1 MSSTSHASGV
11 ADAQPPL
18 DAPPDDARPLIVHVI
33 YRLQVGGLENGVV
46 NLINHLP
53 EDRYRHALVCLS
65 DYTDFRL
72 RIARDDVPVVAM
84 HKKPGQDFAMWRNL
98 YRLFRRWKPAV
109 VHTRN
114 IGCLEA
120 QIPAWLARV
129 PGRVHGEHGWDVHD
143 KDGSNVTYRRLRRL
157 HAPLVHRFIALSG
170 HLDDYLRNRAG
181 IAPRKIERIYNGVD
195 LQRFRPGDADA
206 LPPGFAGAD
215 DIVIGTV
222 GRMHG
227 VKDQTNLAHAF
238 VQLCHD
244 MPHKAPRLRLV
255 MIGDGPLHAPC
266 LELLER
272 AGLAD
277 QCWLPGARDDIPDI
291 LRSMQIF
298 ALPSQAEGISNTILE
313 AMASGLPGVATD
325 VGGNPELV
333 VAGQTGALPPANDA
347 LALAN
352 ALRGYVEQPA
362 LIAEHGR
369 AGLQRVQQQFSL
381 QAMMDRYAA
390 VYDSLNGAN

>member
-1 MSSTSHASGV
+1 M
-11 ADAQPPL
+11 
-18 DAPPDDARPLIVHVI
+18 I

-53 EDRYRHALVCLS
+53 REHYRHAVVCLA
-65 DYTDFRL
+65 DFTDFRR
-72 RIARDDVPVVAM
+72 RIVRDDVPVVAL
-84 HKKPGQDFAMWRNL
+84 HKRPGQDLGMWRRL
-98 YRLFRRWKPAV
+98 YRLLRRWRPAI

-129 PGRVHGEHGWDVHD
+129 PGRIHGEHGWDIHD
-143 KDGSNVTYRRLRRL
+143 RDGSNNTYRWLRRL

-170 HLDDYLRNRAG
+170 HLDDYLQQRVG
-181 IAPRKIERIYNGVD
+181 IAPRRIERIYNGVD
-195 LQRFRPGDADA
+195 LARFHPGHSAA
-206 LPPGFAGAD
+206 LPHDFTNPD

-227 VKDQTNLAHAF
+227 VKDQLNLANAF
-238 VQLCHD
+238 VQLCR
-244 MPHKAPRLRLV
+244 MLPQQAPRLRLV
-255 MIGDGPLHAPC
+255 MIGDGPL
-266 LELLER
+266 LEQCREVLQQ

-291 LRSMQIF
+291 LRALHIF

-313 AMASGLPGVATD
+313 AMATGLPVVATR

-333 VAGQTGALPPANDA
+333 AEGETGALPPANDPQPLA
-347 LALAN
+347 LALRN
-352 ALRGYVEQPA
+352 YVEQPA
-362 LIAEHGR
+362 LIRQHGE
-369 AGLQRVQQQFSL
+369 AGLQRAHRQFSL
-381 QAMMDRYAA
+381 AAMLQRYAA
-390 VYDSLNGAN
+390 VYDHLTGAN